1 MYLNE
6 YFVLLKM
13 GFLKNYM
20 NEYVADLL
28 ILISSICLATV
39 EQTVWNLFKEG
50 KSFRQNKNGERI

>member
-13 GFLKNYM
+13 GSLKNYM

-28 ILISSICLATV
+28 VLISSVCLATV
-39 EQTVWNLFKEG
+39 EQTVWNLFKER
-50 KSFRQNKNGERI
+50 KVQAK

>member
-13 GFLKNYM
+13 GSLKNYM

-28 ILISSICLATV
+28 VLISSVCLETV
-39 EQTVWNLFKEG
+39 EQTVWNLFKER
-50 KSFRQNKNGERI
+50 KVQAK

>member
-13 GFLKNYM
+13 RFLKNYM

-28 ILISSICLATV
+28 ILISSICLAKV

-50 KSFRQNKNGERI
+50 KSSDKIRTGKRI